1 MAIGR
6 DIIGN
11 LAEQFGYSKELVRE
25 ALSSNQIDPL
35 TASLIGSRIDRMQQ
49 SKQQAASRTTVME
62 DVLAPKPEEVMGQ
75 GIAAVPQEAPSALAA
90 LPSNLPAEEMAGGG
104 IVAFAKGDLIEDDE
118 DEDEELQKMEKSGL
132 AQLMGRLSSGLTSLR
147 SAIPDTSGISIPK
160 NYEGALAEKG
170 QTPATVRKM
179 MMEGPKKGDYVMPP
193 VEASET
199 TKRGGHKYED
209 AVVRE
214 AERLGVDPKLALHV
228 LYKETGNLKN
238 PETARSKAG
247 AIGVMQL
254 MPKTAKG
261 LGVDPMNPEENIRGG
276 ITYLKQMMDQFND
289 PTLAL
294 AAYNAGPGRVNQV
307 LRSGR
312 GIEALPRE
320 TQNYIR
326 MAEGGIVAFDNGG
339 LSMIGSEFGGG
350 EQPVNVVRKPR
361 TMDELFKEYP
371 GLEGNVGRL
380 QLEDY
385 LSGRSTPPESAKPP
399 KPKPD
404 TSPLPAMGPTD
415 NELNRFAPASTPQD
429 QIEKLVSGT
438 QGGGEKEKGMMSRYL
453 SLLEGREKASA
464 DQRKQ
469 DAYLSLLSAGLGIMG
484 GTSPFAAV
492 NIGQGAQ
499 AGVAAQAAARKAQIA
514 DERATIAGFGRA
526 AEVEEIGKQRQLAA
540 AQAQEAKI
548 PQQLANIRRDV
559 MKNIVAVKKLDITDP
574 AQLAEVEALTEAAIA
589 RDPGYQT
596 LYSRLYGGKFTPA
609 PAPTRAFDYGK
620 YVGIT
625 PKPTK

>member
-35 TASLIGSRIDRMQQ
+35 TASLIGSRIDRLQQ
-49 SKQQAASRTTVME
+49 SKQEAASRTTVME

-75 GIAAVPQEAPSALAA
+75 GIAAAPQEAPSALAA
-90 LPSNLPAEEMAGGG
+90 LPSNLPAEGMAGGG
-104 IVAFAKGDLIEDDE
+104 IVAFADGGELDLDDDE
-118 DEDEELQKMEKSGL
+118 NDELDKMEKSSMSR
-132 AQLMGRLSSGLTSLR
+132 LMGGLSSGLASLR
-147 SAIPDTSGISIPK
+147 RAIPDTSGISIPK
-160 NYEGALAEKG
+160 SYEGALAEKG

-179 MMEGPKKGDYVMPP
+179 MIEGPKKGDYVMPP
-193 VEASET
+193 LEASET
-199 TKRGGHKYED
+199 PRRGGHKYED
-209 AVVRE
+209 AVVKE
-214 AERLGVDPKLALHV
+214 AQRLGVDPQLALHV

-247 AIGVMQL
+247 ALGVMQL
-254 MPKTAKG
+254 MPRTAKE

-276 ITYLKQMMDQFND
+276 VVYLKKMMDQFND

-294 AAYNAGPGRVNQV
+294 AAYNAGPGRVNQI

-326 MAEGGIVAFDNGG
+326 MADGGIVAFANGG
-339 LSMIGSEFGGG
+339 LGGEFGGTDFDTRMPEETETVTVPTFEIDPMTG
-350 EQPVNVVRKPR
+350 KKLFSGYRNPIEVKKEPR
-361 TMDELFKEYP
+361 REPF
-371 GLEGNVGRL
+371 GV
-380 QLEDY
+380 
-385 LSGRSTPPESAKPP
+385 A

-415 NELNRFAPASTPQD
+415 DELNRFAPASTPQD

-438 QGGGEKEKGMMSRYL
+438 QGGEKEKGMMSRYL

-526 AEVEEIGKQRQLAA
+526 AEVEEIGKQRC
-540 AQAQEAKI
+540 
-548 PQQLANIRRDV
+548 
-559 MKNIVAVKKLDITDP
+559 T
-574 AQLAEVEALTEAAIA
+574 
-589 RDPGYQT
+589 
-596 LYSRLYGGKFTPA
+596 S
-609 PAPTRAFDYGK
+609 TRG
-620 YVGIT
+620 
-625 PKPTK
+625 

>member
-75 GIAAVPQEAPSALAA
+75 GIAAAPQEAPSALAA

-104 IVAFAKGDLIEDDE
+104 IVAFADGGELDLDDDE
-118 DEDEELQKMEKSGL
+118 DEGREKSTL
-132 AQLMGRLSSGLTSLR
+132 SQLMGGLSSGLANLR
-147 SAIPDTSGISIPK
+147 RAIPDSSGISIPK
-160 NYEGALAEKG
+160 SYEGALAEKG

-193 VEASET
+193 IEASET

-209 AVVRE
+209 AVVKE
-214 AERLGVDPKLALHV
+214 AQRLGVDPQLALHV

-247 AIGVMQL
+247 ALGVMQL
-254 MPKTAKG
+254 MPRTAKE

-276 ITYLKQMMDQFND
+276 VVYLKKMVDQFND

-294 AAYNAGPGRVNQV
+294 AAYNAGPGRVNQI

-339 LSMIGSEFGGG
+339 LSMLGGEFGGG
-350 EQPVNVVRKPR
+350 EQPIDAVRKPR

-385 LSGRSTPPESAKPP
+385 LSGRSIPPESAKPP
-399 KPKPD
+399 KPKPN

-415 NELNRFAPASTPQD
+415 DELNRFAPASTPQD
-429 QIEKLVSGT
+429 QIEKLIG
-438 QGGGEKEKGMMSRYL
+438 GGKGGEKEDGLMKRYMT
-453 SLLEGREKASA
+453 LLEGREKSSA

-469 DAYLSLLSAGLGIMG
+469 DAYLSLLSAGLGMMG

-499 AGVAAQAAARKAQIA
+499 AGIAAQAAARKTQAA
-514 DERATIAGFGRA
+514 EEAATLKGFGTAAA
-526 AEVEEIGKQRQLAA
+526 AEEYAKQRQLVA

-559 MKNIVAVKKLDITDP
+559 MKNIVAVKKLDIADP
-574 AQLAEVEALTEAAIA
+574 VQLAEVERLADAAIA
-589 RDPGYQT
+589 KDAGYQS

-609 PAPTRAFDYGK
+609 PAPTQAFDYGK

>member
-35 TASLIGSRIDRMQQ
+35 TASLIGSRIDRLQQ
-49 SKQQAASRTTVME
+49 SKQEAASRTTVME

-75 GIAAVPQEAPSALAA
+75 GIAAAPQEAPSALAA
-90 LPSNLPAEEMAGGG
+90 LPSNLPAEGMAGGG
-104 IVAFAKGDLIEDDE
+104 IVAFADGGELDIDDDE
-118 DEDEELQKMEKSGL
+118 DEVREKSTL
-132 AQLMGRLSSGLTSLR
+132 SQLMGSLSSGLTGLR
-147 SAIPDTSGISIPK
+147 NAIPERSSIPMPK
-160 NYEGALAEKG
+160 SYEAALAEKG

-179 MMEGPKKGDYVMPP
+179 MIEGPKKGDYVMPP

-209 AVVRE
+209 AVVKE
-214 AERLGVDPKLALHV
+214 AQRLGVDPQLALHV

-247 AIGVMQL
+247 ALGVMQL
-254 MPKTAKG
+254 MPRTAKE

-276 ITYLKQMMDQFND
+276 IVYLKKMMDQFND

-294 AAYNAGPGRVNQV
+294 AAYNAGPGRVNQI

-326 MAEGGIVAFDNGG
+326 MADGGIVAFANGG
-339 LSMIGSEFGGG
+339 LGGEFGGSG
-350 EQPVNVVRKPR
+350 EEEERVSIDPYFVVDPMTGVGSGSGYRKTVLKSEAR
-361 TMDELFKEYP
+361 
-371 GLEGNVGRL
+371 
-380 QLEDY
+380 
-385 LSGRSTPPESAKPP
+385 PEAIIKREPP
-399 KPKPD
+399 KRD

-415 NELNRFAPASTPQD
+415 DELNRFAPAPTPQD
-429 QIEKLVSGT
+429 QIEKLVGGT
-438 QGGGEKEKGMMSRYL
+438 QGGEKEKSMMDRYL
-453 SLLEGREKASA
+453 SLLEGREKSSA

-469 DAYLSLLSAGLGIMG
+469 DAYLSLLSAGLGMMG

-499 AGVAAQAAARKAQIA
+499 AGIAAQAAARKTQAA
-514 DERATIAGFGRA
+514 EEAATLKGFGTAAA
-526 AEVEEIGKQRQLAA
+526 AEEYAKQRQLVA

-548 PQQLANIRRDV
+548 PQQLANIKQNV
-559 MKNIVAVKKLDITDP
+559 MKNIVAAKKIDINSLDQN
-574 AQLAEVEALTEAAIA
+574 QLAEIERQTEAAIA
-589 RDPGYQT
+589 KDPGYQS
-596 LYSRLYGGKFTPA
+596 LYSRLYGGKFA
-609 PAPTRAFDYGK
+609 PAVVAAPAVDYGK
-620 YVGIT
+620 AYGLT